1 VLNLNSVLI
10 RYKITLFRWIHYMEA
25 LSYPGRHVCVVDAA
39 RESFTQQY

>member
-1 VLNLNSVLI
+1 
-10 RYKITLFRWIHYMEA
+10 MEA